1 MSFNKEKVKKELLQS
16 LEVAMCK
23 LHRIWS
29 EIGICETQR
38 QERSGTVMLH
48 LRNLLDE
55 MVNEEESLK
64 NSISQRTE
72 KYRRELDILT
82 EELSMPE
89 YKVKVDLSML
99 QLEKDLK
106 LKCETLAL
114 EKRERMKALQTLKE
128 EDQKLCD
135 LMCLTPYYIPTGT
148 TPSAEQLEALEK
160 HVNSLKTEKVK
171 RFTEFVNIKKGI
183 VVLFQEMDRTPESDF
198 ERDVICEED
207 NTFQLSEDN
216 LKSLRLLKTEL
227 EELLEDLRQESV
239 KMWDRIHVLWD
250 RLAICSEDR
259 ATFSGGK
266 EGVKPIVM
274 QALKEEIARCEKL
287 KYEHMQRF
295 VDSTRRELSEWW
307 DKCYFSQQQRDAFK
321 PFQISD
327 DYTEQLLELH
337 DLEVVRVRQIYNNH
351 RQLYENVACWEVLF
365 TQMLEF
371 ERKACDPNRFNNRG
385 GNLLQE
391 EKARKKLLKE
401 LPKVEEEVKENI
413 ADWEKAQGQQFL
425 VEGERFMEYIES
437 RWTRYQKEKIKEK
450 EDRSKAKAKLM
461 EEEVFFGSK
470 PNTPAK
476 RRFLGT
482 PSKTPSKMRKLNDGG
497 VSVQMSLISK
507 GNDTTRTPGSCSRI
521 ASCSRIQ
528 HSSVFASPYRKPPAS
543 TSKLTPAGIKSGKIA
558 RRRSNRIARKV
569 LSEKNTQDNHAV
581 TNETMF
587 SHTTVSSCFQ
597 PLTNTGEL
605 SVVSTGDYKE
615 FEREIKSRPYC
626 RSSILPSPGK
636 KVC

>member
-1 MSFNKEKVKKELLQS
+1 MSFNKENVKKELLQS

-55 MVNEEESLK
+55 MVREEETLK
-64 NSISQRTE
+64 NTIAQRTE

-82 EELSMPE
+82 EEMSMPE
-89 YKVKVDLSML
+89 YKAKAGLSML

-106 LKCETLAL
+106 LRCETLAT
-114 EKRERMKALQTLKE
+114 EKRERLEMLQTLKE

-148 TPSAEQLEALEK
+148 TPSSEQLEALKK
-160 HVNSLKTEKVK
+160 HVNSLKTEKAK
-171 RFTEFVNIKKGI
+171 RFTDFVNIKKG
-183 VVLFQEMDRTPESDF
+183 VVELFQEMDRTPESDF

-207 NTFQLSEDN
+207 DTFQLSEDN

-227 EELLEDLRQESV
+227 EELVEDLKQESV
-239 KMWDRIHVLWD
+239 KMWQRIHVLWD
-250 RLAICSEDR
+250 RLDISSDDR
-259 ATFSGGK
+259 AVFSEGK
-266 EGVKPIVM
+266 EGVKPAVI
-274 QALKEEIARCEKL
+274 QALKQEITRCEKL

-295 VDSTRRELSEWW
+295 VESTRRELVEWW
-307 DKCYFSQQQRDAFK
+307 DKCYFSQQQRAAFK
-321 PFQISD
+321 HFHIAD
-327 DYTEQLLELH
+327 DYTEELLEIH
-337 DLEVVRVRQIYNNH
+337 DKEVARVRQLYDNH
-351 RQLYENVACWEVLF
+351 HQLYENVARWEVLF
-365 TQMLEF
+365 KQMLEF

-401 LPKVEEEVKENI
+401 LPKVEEEVKDNI
-413 ADWEKAQGQQFL
+413 AEWEKANGQQFL
-425 VEGERFMEYIES
+425 VEGERFMDYIES

-450 EDRSKAKAKLM
+450 EDRNKAKAKLM
-461 EEEVFFGSK
+461 EEEIFYGSK

-482 PSKTPSKMRKLNDGG
+482 PSKTPSKMRK
-497 VSVQMSLISK
+497 

-521 ASCSRIQ
+521 SSCSRIQ

-543 TSKLTPAGIKSGKIA
+543 TSKLTPAASKAGKSA

-569 LSEKNTQDNHAV
+569 LAEKNIPDIHVIPND
-581 TNETMF
+581 TMF

-597 PLTNTGEL
+597 PHVNTGEL
-605 SVVSTGDYKE
+605 STASTGDYQE
-615 FEREIKSRPYC
+615 FEREIRSRPYC

-636 KVC
+636 KIC

>member
-1 MSFNKEKVKKELLQS
+1 MSFNKENVKKELLQS

-55 MVNEEESLK
+55 MVREEETLK
-64 NSISQRTE
+64 NTIAQRTE

-82 EELSMPE
+82 EEMSMPE
-89 YKVKVDLSML
+89 YKAKAGLSML

-106 LKCETLAL
+106 LRCETLAT
-114 EKRERMKALQTLKE
+114 EKRERLEMLQTLKE

-148 TPSAEQLEALEK
+148 TPSSEQLEALKK
-160 HVNSLKTEKVK
+160 HVNSLKTEKAK
-171 RFTEFVNIKKGI
+171 RFTDFVNIKKG
-183 VVLFQEMDRTPESDF
+183 VVELFQEMDRTPESDF

-207 NTFQLSEDN
+207 DTFQLSEDN

-227 EELLEDLRQESV
+227 EELVEDLKQESV
-239 KMWDRIHVLWD
+239 KMWQRIHVLWD
-250 RLAICSEDR
+250 RLDISSDDR
-259 ATFSGGK
+259 AVFSEGK
-266 EGVKPIVM
+266 EGVKPAVI
-274 QALKEEIARCEKL
+274 QALKQEITRCEKL

-295 VDSTRRELSEWW
+295 VESTRRELVEWW
-307 DKCYFSQQQRDAFK
+307 DKCYFSQQQRAAFK
-321 PFQISD
+321 HFHIAD
-327 DYTEQLLELH
+327 DYTEELLEIH
-337 DLEVVRVRQIYNNH
+337 DKEVARVRQLYDNH
-351 RQLYENVACWEVLF
+351 HQLYENVARWEVLF
-365 TQMLEF
+365 KQMLEF

-401 LPKVEEEVKENI
+401 LPKVEEEVKDNI
-413 ADWEKAQGQQFL
+413 AEWEKANGQQFL
-425 VEGERFMEYIES
+425 VEGERFMDYIES

-450 EDRSKAKAKLM
+450 EDRNKAKAKLM
-461 EEEVFFGSK
+461 EEEIFYGSK

-482 PSKTPSKMRKLNDGG
+482 PSKTPSKMRKLNNGG

-521 ASCSRIQ
+521 SSCSRIQ

-543 TSKLTPAGIKSGKIA
+543 TSKLTPAASKAGKSA

-569 LSEKNTQDNHAV
+569 LAEKNIPDIHVIPND
-581 TNETMF
+581 TMF

-597 PLTNTGEL
+597 PHVNTGEL
-605 SVVSTGDYKE
+605 STASTGDYQE
-615 FEREIKSRPYC
+615 FEREIRSRPYC

-636 KVC
+636 KIC

>member
-1 MSFNKEKVKKELLQS
+1 MSFNKENVKKELLQS

-55 MVNEEESLK
+55 MVREEETLK
-64 NSISQRTE
+64 NTIAQRTE

-82 EELSMPE
+82 EEMSMPE
-89 YKVKVDLSML
+89 YKAKAGLSML

-106 LKCETLAL
+106 LRCETLAT
-114 EKRERMKALQTLKE
+114 EKRERLEMLQTLKE

-148 TPSAEQLEALEK
+148 TPSSEQLEALKK
-160 HVNSLKTEKVK
+160 HVNSLKTEKAK
-171 RFTEFVNIKKGI
+171 RFTDFVNIKKG
-183 VVLFQEMDRTPESDF
+183 VVELFQEMDRTPESDF

-207 NTFQLSEDN
+207 DTFQLSEDN

-227 EELLEDLRQESV
+227 EELVEDLKQESV
-239 KMWDRIHVLWD
+239 KMWQRIHVLWD
-250 RLAICSEDR
+250 RLDISSDDR
-259 ATFSGGK
+259 AVFSEGK
-266 EGVKPIVM
+266 EGVKPAVI
-274 QALKEEIARCEKL
+274 QALKQEITRCEKL

-295 VDSTRRELSEWW
+295 VESTRRELVEWW
-307 DKCYFSQQQRDAFK
+307 DKCYFSQQQRAAFK
-321 PFQISD
+321 HFHIAD
-327 DYTEQLLELH
+327 DYTEELLEIH
-337 DLEVVRVRQIYNNH
+337 DKEVARVRQLYDNH
-351 RQLYENVACWEVLF
+351 HQLYENVARWEVLF
-365 TQMLEF
+365 KQMLEF

-401 LPKVEEEVKENI
+401 LPKVEEEVKDNI
-413 ADWEKAQGQQFL
+413 AEWEKANGQQFL
-425 VEGERFMEYIES
+425 VEGERFMDYIES

-450 EDRSKAKAKLM
+450 EDRNKAKAKLM
-461 EEEVFFGSK
+461 EEEIFYGSK

-482 PSKTPSKMRKLNDGG
+482 PSKTPSKMRKLNNGG

-521 ASCSRIQ
+521 SSCSRIQ

-543 TSKLTPAGIKSGKIA
+543 TSKLTPAASKAGKSA

-569 LSEKNTQDNHAV
+569 LAEKNIPDIHVIPND
-581 TNETMF
+581 TMF
-587 SHTTVSSCFQ
+587 SHTT
-597 PLTNTGEL
+597 
-605 SVVSTGDYKE
+605 
-615 FEREIKSRPYC
+615 REIRSRPYC

-636 KVC
+636 KIC